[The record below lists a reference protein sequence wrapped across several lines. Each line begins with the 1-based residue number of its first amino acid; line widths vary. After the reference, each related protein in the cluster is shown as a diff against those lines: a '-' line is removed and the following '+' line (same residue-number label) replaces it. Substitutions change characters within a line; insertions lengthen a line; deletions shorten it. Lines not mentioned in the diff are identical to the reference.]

1 MNADPDPF
9 LKSRVGL
16 ARRAR
21 LHARL
26 GEALILGVAATLF
39 LLYLALQS
47 DSQGMEFGACVSA
60 GIGGLLIAIL
70 WMLETGQPAFD
81 WACKVDRNLGLNGRL
96 LAGLS
101 AERGAEI
108 TSIGQLLV
116 EGLRPRVSRKAIL
129 HKAVPVSLWILVLPF
144 VGGSLLLQGVREQ
157 RAQVDRWSSS
167 APQFRELQG
176 LLGEAQQ
183 RAQTVAGDE
192 ALLKDIRALQEAA
205 RRGALEMEIGKGEAG
220 EWGKKLAS
228 MAAELD
234 QVGQELHGDAAWDRT
249 MDRAQGVVNALQ
261 DRVGDPRKDGFASEA
276 LADSD
281 SGGAPGNPGPGIP
294 NQGEVQG
301 GDPSRS
307 GPGASSPDSGGD
319 SHAQG
324 GSGGSSTALAAPE
337 TGPGTAPD
345 WGEPGQ
351 RLLAIPQVPRPY
363 RSLVRSFLAAAP
375 E

>member
-1 MNADPDPF
+1 MSADPDPF

-16 ARRAR
+16 ARRVR

-26 GEALILGVAATLF
+26 GEALIMGVAATLF

-47 DSQGMEFGACVSA
+47 DSQGMELGACVSA

-96 LAGLS
+96 LAGLN
-101 AERGAEI
+101 AERGAE
-108 TSIGQLLV
+108 TSSIGQLLV

-129 HKAVPVSLWILVLPF
+129 RKAVPVSRWILILPF
-144 VGGSLLLQGVREQ
+144 MGGSLLLQGVREQ

-183 RAQTVAGDE
+183 RAQATAGDE

-228 MAAELD
+228 MASELD
-234 QVGQELHGDAAWDRT
+234 QLGQELHGDAAWDRT
-249 MDRAQGVVNALQ
+249 MDRAQGMVTALQ
-261 DRVGDPRKDGFASEA
+261 DRVGDLRKDGLASEA

-281 SGGAPGNPGPGIP
+281 SGEAPGNPVPGIP
-294 NQGEVQG
+294 NRVEVQG

-307 GPGASSPDSGGD
+307 VPGASSLNSGEGG
-319 SHAQG
+319 HAQG
-324 GSGGSSTALAAPE
+324 GPGGSSTASAVPNTGPE
-337 TGPGTAPD
+337 TIPD

-351 RLLAIPQVPRPY
+351 RLLAIPQVPHPY
-363 RSLVRSFLAAAP
+363 RSLARSFLAAAL